1 MKSIA
6 FPNMFN
12 GRSTNVVS
20 DKEATISNLK
30 LLLQSYKKTLFGDPY
45 YGTNLLSLIYE
56 QNNYILVDIVKD
68 EIYTDILE
76 FMPQL
81 QVERNNIELVGD
93 KSGVSVNIVGKN
105 LLNGMTD
112 LYSIRLI
119 NNDENV

>member
-1 MKSIA
+1 
-6 FPNMFN
+6 
-12 GRSTNVVS
+12 
-20 DKEATISNLK
+20 
-30 LLLQSYKKTLFGDPY
+30 
-45 YGTNLLSLIYE
+45 
-56 QNNYILVDIVKD
+56 
-68 EIYTDILE
+68 
-76 FMPQL
+76 MPQL